1 VKGEKGNKAMNDK
14 KFSIGEAIRFGWE
27 TMKGNIGFF
36 IVLIIVA
43 GLIENIPGTIGNFA
57 KDFPLISLLLFF
69 AGWLLGFVV
78 QMGLIKVSLKFCDG
92 IKGKLDDLLSSF
104 NLLLNF
110 IGASIVYSLIV
121 FGGTLLLIVPGV
133 IWAIKFSL
141 FPYFIVDKGM
151 GPIEAI
157 KASGNATTDEK
168 MHLFLFGL
176 ALGGINI
183 AGALV
188 FIVGLFATIPTSMV
202 AYAYVYRTLAGEA
215 DTPDEGPVQGP
226 GDGSEPVM
234 TKACEESPKEGEKGA
249 MYINLEG

>member
-1 VKGEKGNKAMNDK
+1 MNEQR
-14 KFSIGEAIRFGWE
+14 FSTGEAIRFGWE

-43 GLIENIPGTIGNFA
+43 GLIENVPGTIGNFA
-57 KDFPLISLLLFF
+57 RDFPLISFLLFF
-69 AGWLLGFVV
+69 VGWLLGFVV
-78 QMGLIKVSLKFCDG
+78 QIGLIKVSLKFCDG
-92 IKGKLDDLLSSF
+92 IKGKLDDLLSGF
-104 NLLLNF
+104 NLLLSF
-110 IGASIVYSLIV
+110 IAASILYGLIV
-121 FGGTLLLIVPGV
+121 IGGTLLLIVPGV

-168 MHLFLFGL
+168 LHLFLFGL

-183 AGALV
+183 LGALV
-188 FIVGLFATIPTSMV
+188 FFVGLFATIPTSMV
-202 AYAYVYRTLAGEA
+202 AYAYVYRTLAGDAEI
-215 DTPDEGPVQGP
+215 PDEGPKQGP
-226 GDGSEPVM
+226 GDGSEPDM
-234 TKACEESPKEGEKGA
+234 AKAPEESPKAGEKGV